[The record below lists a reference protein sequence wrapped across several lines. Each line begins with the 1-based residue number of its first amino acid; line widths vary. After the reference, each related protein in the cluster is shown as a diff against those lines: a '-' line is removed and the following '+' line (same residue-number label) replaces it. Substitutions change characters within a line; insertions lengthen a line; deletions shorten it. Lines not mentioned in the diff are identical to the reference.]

1 MGNTKDLVI
10 ERIVRDHPAELA
22 KIREEL
28 GDLLRPTGI
37 KNASMLILAV
47 DEALSSIMNYNHEK
61 GFKQDVLLTVS
72 VDDVRFKAT
81 LVDPRTEFGL
91 NSSYQSLHG
100 DRKYKISFYLICQ
113 VMDEVS
119 YSYRRGFENR
129 LELVKFL

>member
-1 MGNTKDLVI
+1 MGDTKELTL
-10 ERIVRDHPAELA
+10 ERVVRDHPAELA

-28 GDLLRPTGI
+28 SDLLGPTTI
-37 KNASMLILAV
+37 KGASTLVLAV

-61 GFKQDVLLTVS
+61 GFKQDVLLTIS

-81 LVDPRTEFGL
+81 LIDPRTEFGL

-129 LELVKFL
+129 LELIKFL